1 MEAVKHKSISYC
13 KCGSRMINL
22 KEGYVRFR
30 KENIDRMER
39 KKETRHI
46 IKCVQQGSIADQ
58 LELNAGDEL
67 LRINGK
73 KMKDVIDYHYLI
85 HDEFLTLLIVKPD
98 GEEWELEIEKEFDE
112 DLGIE
117 FEDGLMDQYQSCHNK
132 CIFCFIDQNPKG
144 MRDTI
149 YFKDDDARLSFLQG
163 NYITLT
169 NMTEEEVD
177 RICFY
182 KLSPINISVHT
193 TDEELRC
200 KMLNNRFAGDKLKFL
215 QRFYDAGLEMNG
227 QVVLCPDY
235 NDGAQLD
242 KTISDLTNYLPYMK
256 SMSIVPVGLSKHREK
271 LTQLRKFTKEEAR
284 QVIEQ
289 VTAWQKKIKKE
300 RGTRFVFL
308 SDEWYL
314 NAELPIPEEVE
325 YEGYPQIENGVGM
338 IRSLV
343 NEVEEVLAKHNG
355 DDKKRHCSIIT
366 GVLAADTM
374 RYVVSKVN
382 EKYPNTKV
390 TVYPI
395 VNEFYGHDI
404 TVAGLLTGQDI
415 IAQLKGKELG
425 EAILMPNV
433 MLRSGEDVLLDNL
446 TVKDIENALQTTVRI
461 VKSDGMSLVTTILK

>member
-1 MEAVKHKSISYC
+1 
-13 KCGSRMINL
+13 
-22 KEGYVRFR
+22 
-30 KENIDRMER
+30 MER

-46 IKCVQQGSIADQ
+46 IKCVHPGSIADQ
-58 LELNAGDEL
+58 LELNTGDEL

-85 HDEFLTLLIVKPD
+85 HDENLTLLVIKPD
-98 GEEWELEIEKEFDE
+98 GEEWELEIEKDYEE

-117 FEDGLMDQYQSCHNK
+117 FEDGLMDQYQSCYNK
-132 CIFCFIDQNPKG
+132 CVFCFIDQNPKG

-169 NMTEEEVD
+169 NMSEEEVE

-193 TDEELRC
+193 TDEQLRC
-200 KMLNNRFAGDKLKFL
+200 QMLNNRFAGEKLKYL

-227 QVVLCPDY
+227 QVVLCPEY
-235 NDGAQLD
+235 NDGKQLD
-242 KTISDLTNYLPYMK
+242 KTIKDLSKYLPYMK
-256 SMSIVPVGLSKHREK
+256 SMSVVPVGLSKHREN

-289 VTAWQKKIKKE
+289 VTNWQKKIKKE

-338 IRSLV
+338 IRSLIT
-343 NEVEEVLAKHNG
+343 EVEEALSNQSC
-355 DDKKRHCSIIT
+355 DDKNRHLSLVT
-366 GVLAADTM
+366 GMLAADTM
-374 RYVVSKVN
+374 RYVISKIN

-425 EAILMPNV
+425 EALLMPNV
-433 MLRSGEDVLLDNL
+433 MLRSGEDVLLDDL

-461 VKSDGMSLVTTILK
+461 VKSDGMSLVTSILK

>member
-1 MEAVKHKSISYC
+1 
-13 KCGSRMINL
+13 
-22 KEGYVRFR
+22 
-30 KENIDRMER
+30 MER
-39 KKETRHI
+39 KKEAKHI
-46 IKCVQQGSIADQ
+46 IKRVLPGSIAEE
-58 LELNAGDEL
+58 LELCAGDEL

-85 HDEFLTLLIVKPD
+85 HDEFLTIIVVKQN
-98 GEEWELEIEKEFDE
+98 GEEWELEIEKDYDD

-163 NYITLT
+163 NYITMT

-193 TDEELRC
+193 TNKELRC
-200 KMLNNRFAGDKLKFL
+200 QMLHNRFAGDKLDFL
-215 QRFYDAGLEMNG
+215 QKFYDAGLEMNG
-227 QVVLCPDY
+227 QVVLCPEI
-235 NDGAQLD
+235 NDGAELD
-242 KTISDLTNYLPYMK
+242 RTIEDLSNLLPYMR
-256 SMSIVPVGLSKHREK
+256 SMSIVPIGLSKHREG
-271 LTQLRKFTKEEAR
+271 LTHLRKFTKEEAR

-289 VTAWQKKIKKE
+289 VEGWQKKIKKE

-314 NAELPIPEEVE
+314 KAELPIPEEDY
-325 YEGYPQIENGVGM
+325 YEGYTQIENGVGM

-343 NEVEEVLAKHNG
+343 DEVDEAIKELEA
-355 DDKKRHCSIIT
+355 DDLPRHCSLIT
-366 GVLAADTM
+366 GTLAASTIYDITK
-374 RYVVSKVN
+374 KV
-382 EKYPNTKV
+382 EKKFPNTRAI
-390 TVYPI
+390 VYPI

-404 TVAGLLTGQDI
+404 TVAGLLTGEDI
-415 IAQLKGKELG
+415 IAQLKGKDLG
-425 EAILMPNV
+425 EYLIMPDV
-433 MLRSGEDVLLDNL
+433 MLRSEEEVLLDDV
-446 TVKDIENALQTTVRI
+446 TVKDIEKALQTPIRI
-461 VKSDGMSLVTTILK
+461 VKSDGMSLVTTILNKNNL